1 MWLKYVDNSKCRLR
15 LYQSTVKPKR
25 TEPNLF
31 IRVGKSEAEVTNV
44 KDKCARGILIAVED
58 NYRQTS
64 PSFSATAELRRPITS
79 MIKLNNFN
87 VCRKVRCVGSR
98 FTCIVSKMYK
108 YCMVTPPVFLHC
120 LTDNQWQIE

>member
-44 KDKCARGILIAVED
+44 KDKCARGILLLKITTD
-58 NYRQTS
+58 RH
-64 PSFSATAELRRPITS
+64 RPAS
-79 MIKLNNFN
+79 LQQLSLLGLLQ
-87 VCRKVRCVGSR
+87 V
-98 FTCIVSKMYK
+98 
-108 YCMVTPPVFLHC
+108 
-120 LTDNQWQIE
+120 